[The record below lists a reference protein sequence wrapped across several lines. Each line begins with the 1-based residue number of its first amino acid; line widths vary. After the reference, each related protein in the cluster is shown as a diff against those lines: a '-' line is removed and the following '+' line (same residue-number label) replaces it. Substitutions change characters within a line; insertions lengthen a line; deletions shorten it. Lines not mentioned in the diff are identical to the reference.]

1 MAGPFSPPHSPSS
14 SPDLD
19 LTLVRSFTV
28 VAEETHFGRAAEA
41 LHLSPSSL
49 SRQITRLERQVG
61 TRLLDRTPQGT
72 RLTAAGRAF
81 LPLAAEALRLAAQAA
96 ATARAAAAPNA
107 VTIGYIMNLPIT
119 PAVRELRRQ
128 RPGADVRTQYLE
140 PRDVP
145 AALLERRVDAA
156 VARLPFRAEG
166 LDVTVLY
173 DEPRVLAIPRD
184 HRLAGKESVTIDDI
198 ADEPLPRSLDPDW
211 DAFWRVDPRP
221 DGRPAPGGP
230 LITTIGD
237 KIELVAGGVAA
248 LILPATCALDSI
260 RPDLTTVPI
269 EGIEPSHVALATRDG
284 DRGQLVTAFRTC
296 ARSHLTAA
304 IPGDEQNAPA

>member
-1 MAGPFSPPHSPSS
+1 M
-14 SPDLD
+14 
-19 LTLVRSFTV
+19 
-28 VAEETHFGRAAEA
+28 AEETHFGRAAEA

-61 TRLLDRTPQGT
+61 ARLLDRTPHGT
-72 RLTAAGRAF
+72 WLTAAGQAF
-81 LPLAAEALRLAAQAA
+81 LPLATEALRLAAQAA
-96 ATARAAAAPNA
+96 ASARASAAPNA

-128 RPGADVRTQYLE
+128 RPGAAVRTQYLE

-156 VARLPFRAEG
+156 VARLPLRSEG

-198 ADEPLPRSLDPDW
+198 ADEPLPVSLDSDW

-230 LITTIGD
+230 LIATIGD
-237 KIELVAGGVAA
+237 KIELVAGGEAA
-248 LILPATCALDSI
+248 VILPATCALDSV

-269 EGIEPSHVALATRDG
+269 VDIEPCHVALVTRDG
-284 DRGQLVTAFRTC
+284 DRSPLVTAFGKC

-304 IPGDEQNAPA
+304 VPGDKQNEPD